1 MIYVTYSKK
10 IIFASYIISTVLTV
24 ILIVG
29 TFLGFDMSN
38 LTQIALVSWGEVAVS
53 NAFYF
58 KKAEKEN
65 VIKIANSLPKEAKE
79 QVDYNQIL
87 NNE

>member
-1 MIYVTYSKK
+1 MTYSKK
-10 IIFASYIISTVLTV
+10 IILASYICSIVLTV
-24 ILIVG
+24 IVIVG
-29 TFLGFDMSN
+29 TFLSLDVSN
-38 LTQIALVSWGEVAVS
+38 LAQITLAAWGEVAVS

-65 VIKIANSLPKEAKE
+65 VIKIANSLPKEAKS

-87 NNE
+87 NNQ

>member
-1 MIYVTYSKK
+1 MTYSKK
-10 IIFASYIISTVLTV
+10 IILASYICSIVLTIV
-24 ILIVG
+24 VIVG
-29 TFLGFDMSN
+29 TFLSLDVSN
-38 LTQIALVSWGEVAVS
+38 LTTIALASWGEVAVS

-65 VIKIANSLPKEAKE
+65 TLKIANSLPRKVKE

-87 NNE
+87 NNQ

>member
-1 MIYVTYSKK
+1 MTYSKK

-29 TFLGFDMSN
+29 TFLSLDVSN
-38 LTQIALVSWGEVAVS
+38 LTQIALVAWGEVAVS

>member
-1 MIYVTYSKK
+1 M
-10 IIFASYIISTVLTV
+10 LTV
-24 ILIVG
+24 IVIVG
-29 TFLGFDMSN
+29 TFLSLDVSN
-38 LTQIALVSWGEVAVS
+38 LAQITLAAWGEVAVS

-65 VIKIANSLPKEAKE
+65 VIKIANSLPKEAKS

-87 NNE
+87 NNQ

>member
-1 MIYVTYSKK
+1 MTCSKK
-10 IIFASYIISTVLTV
+10 IILVSYICSIVLTV
-24 ILIVG
+24 FVIVG
-29 TFLGFDMSN
+29 TFLSLDVSN
-38 LTQIALVSWGEVAVS
+38 LTQVTLVAWGEVAVS

-65 VIKIANSLPKEAKE
+65 VIKIANNLPRKAKE

-87 NNE
+87 NDQ